1 MKADS
6 TLYREE
12 LIKLFSLTDK
22 DVDIH
27 PKNLFTTLE
36 EKLEAI
42 TRVRI
47 PQQPVI
53 RFLIRLLFIFL
64 TLIPQFIGI
73 PQVPKENGC
82 RNRERDCQKLEGEI
96 HERGRKL

>member
-27 PKNLFTTLE
+27 PNNLFTRLE

-42 TRVRI
+42 TLVRI
-47 PQQPVI
+47 
-53 RFLIRLLFIFL
+53 LRLA
-64 TLIPQFIGI
+64 
-73 PQVPKENGC
+73 
-82 RNRERDCQKLEGEI
+82 
-96 HERGRKL
+96 